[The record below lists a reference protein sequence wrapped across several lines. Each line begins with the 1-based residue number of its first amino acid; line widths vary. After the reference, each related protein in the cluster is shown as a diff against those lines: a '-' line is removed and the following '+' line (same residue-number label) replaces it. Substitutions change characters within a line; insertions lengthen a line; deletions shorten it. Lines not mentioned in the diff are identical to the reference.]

1 MANEAAL
8 IDQAADLY
16 VREGLTLDQVAE
28 QVGVP
33 VGTIRRWSAQYDWK
47 KRQGSYRQQS
57 RDVDAYVEK
66 IKLRL
71 AEQLMETEPD
81 PQLIY
86 ALTKGL
92 AVLKPSAAVELKK
105 IEKAEEESKDLSPEE
120 KRDKVREAI
129 EGIYG
134 IRV

>member
-1 MANEAAL
+1 
-8 IDQAADLY
+8 
-16 VREGLTLDQVAE
+16 
-28 QVGVP
+28 
-33 VGTIRRWSAQYDWK
+33 
-47 KRQGSYRQQS
+47 
-57 RDVDAYVEK
+57 VEK